1 MYKIFLLFLFSRC
14 RRPTVLYMSQ
24 THPAGG
30 KKKDEKNQKKTK
42 LGWQVAVSTVSK
54 SSPALVHHLRTAV
67 SLSPTAE
74 NWLNSRPRRCVCRFE
89 GGKKELD
96 VYMSTAAFC
105 CVATNADHAR
115 TSESTR
121 IDITTSQ
128 KYGREKHTHTHTST
142 QLSARQ
148 KFRATGENNN
158 NNNKNT
164 RKLL

>member
-1 MYKIFLLFLFSRC
+1 
-14 RRPTVLYMSQ
+14 
-24 THPAGG
+24 
-30 KKKDEKNQKKTK
+30 
-42 LGWQVAVSTVSK
+42 
-54 SSPALVHHLRTAV
+54 
-67 SLSPTAE
+67 
-74 NWLNSRPRRCVCRFE
+74 
-89 GGKKELD
+89 
-96 VYMSTAAFC
+96 MSTAAFC
-105 CVATNADHAR
+105 YVATNADHAR

-128 KYGREKHTHTHTST
+128 KYGKEKHTHTHTST